1 MGGEKK
7 GRECETFHFI
17 PNRLVTINT
26 SKTFKKERPVNRIFI
41 LSAILLITSCSTS
54 RGFNREALRDQL
66 NSKSAPT
73 NTDIKQKNDK
83 KAQLPKPFK
92 VGIYFQEPVLIG
104 EEKLWNW
111 ADADKQ
117 KILSTVEK
125 FKKSGEISKVFM
137 ISPAVASG
145 TDLRSLRAAAAQQGA
160 DALIIVSA
168 VNDVD
173 QYTTKWA
180 WTYVALFPA
189 LFVPASV
196 SDILFISRAVMW
208 DVRNEFSY
216 LTAESEV
223 LINRKY
229 PAVFRQDKKQT
240 EDAKNDSLNGLK
252 TELEKRLTNLSN
264 SR

>member
-1 MGGEKK
+1 MK
-7 GRECETFHFI
+7 
-17 PNRLVTINT
+17 
-26 SKTFKKERPVNRIFI
+26 RILI
-41 LSAILLITSCSTS
+41 LSTILLITSCATS

-66 NSKSAPT
+66 NGKS
-73 NTDIKQKNDK
+73 NVTDKDINQKLSQ

-92 VGIYFQEPVLIG
+92 VGIYFQEPVQKG

-117 KILSTVEK
+117 KILTAVEK
-125 FKKSGEISKVFM
+125 FKKNGEISKVFM

-145 TDLRSLRAAAAQQGA
+145 TDLKSLRLAAAQHGA
-160 DALIIVSA
+160 DALIVVSA

-173 QYTTKWA
+173 QYTTEWA

-208 DVRNEFSY
+208 DVRNEFLY

-229 PAVFRQDKKQT
+229 PAVFRQDRKQT
-240 EDAKNDSLNGLK
+240 QDAKNDSLSGLQ
-252 TELEKRLTNLSN
+252 TELEKRLSNLSN

>member
-1 MGGEKK
+1 VK
-7 GRECETFHFI
+7 
-17 PNRLVTINT
+17 
-26 SKTFKKERPVNRIFI
+26 RIFI
-41 LSAILLITSCSTS
+41 LSAILLITGCATS
-54 RGFNREALRDQL
+54 RGFNREALRNQL
-66 NSKSAPT
+66 NGKS
-73 NTDIKQKNDK
+73 NVSDIEINQKLAK

-92 VGIYFQEPVLIG
+92 VGIYFQEPVQKG

-125 FKKSGEISKVFM
+125 FKKNGEISKVFM
-137 ISPAVASG
+137 ISPAVAAG
-145 TDLRSLRAAAAQQGA
+145 TDLKSLRLAAAQHGA
-160 DALIIVSA
+160 DALIVVSA

-173 QYTTKWA
+173 QYTTEWA

-208 DVRNEFSY
+208 DVRNEFLY

-223 LINRKY
+223 LSNRKY
-229 PAVFRQDKKQT
+229 PAVFRQDRKQT
-240 EDAKNDSLNGLK
+240 QDAKNDSLTGLQ